1 MYKVAVRLDII
12 EVDVLVVAF
21 IMAQELTGVAQYLVA
36 AFGTELIRP
45 RFFVKAKQAIEIQ
58 KSRIDCQC
66 NRFI

>member
-21 IMAQELTGVAQYLVA
+21 VMAQELAGIAQYLVA
-36 AFGTELIRP
+36 ALGTELVRP
-45 RFFVKAKQAIEIQ
+45 RFFVKAEQAIEIK